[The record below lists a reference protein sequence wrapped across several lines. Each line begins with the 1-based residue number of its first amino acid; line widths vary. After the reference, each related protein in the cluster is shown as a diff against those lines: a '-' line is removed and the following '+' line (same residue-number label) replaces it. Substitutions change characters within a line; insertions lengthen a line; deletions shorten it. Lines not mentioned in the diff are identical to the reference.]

1 MNEQKGNTMK
11 VVLIPGPRDEEL
23 IEEMLEAKS
32 RMDGEEWE
40 EYMLDCASRGEEYMD
55 AIYYICENGDEML
68 EEQAQYFENCLLG
81 DESAYYVARM
91 GGFLDSMCC

>member
-1 MNEQKGNTMK
+1 MNEQKGNAMK
-11 VVLIPGPRDEEL
+11 VVLIPGPRNEEL
-23 IEEMLEAKS
+23 IAEMLEAKS

-40 EYMLDCASRGEEYMD
+40 EYLLECASQGDEYMD
-55 AIYYICENGDEML
+55 AMYYICENGEEML

-91 GGFLDSMCC
+91 GGFLDSMFS